1 MQKNT
6 SKKYCDNEDQ
16 LLRDHCNFMDKSR
29 IKLSNSFDKYLLT
42 FATGTLYLSINFSS
56 DKDFLVNKNLLAFGW
71 FSLIVSIASTL
82 LSIYASIKAH
92 EVEMDYDV
100 EDIKN
105 VQNGKPR
112 TTRENIWSSITDICT
127 IIGISTFLLG
137 IVFLSITYF
146 QNINVN
152 KINNF
157 YHHGR
162 K

>member
-1 MQKNT
+1 MAKNT
-6 SKKYCDNEDQ
+6 SKKYRDDEDQ

-71 FSLIVSIASTL
+71 IFLIVSIASTL

-105 VQNGKPR
+105 VQNGEPR
-112 TTRENIWSSITDICT
+112 TTRKNNWSSVTDICT
-127 IIGISTFLLG
+127 IVGISTFLLG
-137 IVFLSITYF
+137 IIFLSITYF